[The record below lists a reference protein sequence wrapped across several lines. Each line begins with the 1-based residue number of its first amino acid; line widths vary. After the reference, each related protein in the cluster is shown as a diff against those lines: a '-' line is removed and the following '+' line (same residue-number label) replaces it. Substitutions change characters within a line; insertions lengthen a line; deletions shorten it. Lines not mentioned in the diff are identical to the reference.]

1 MYFGIITY
9 PVYNSISPI
18 LSSSHNPVNYHR
30 LKAPAILRILWCLRI
45 SNRLVIRKCAA
56 KQLFQEPL
64 FGSHTLLSFWVTS
77 FRCREVFHM
86 ALELFVVA
94 QEGFMSCFFFFFF
107 FLFMSAFQRNNYQL
121 IFEDLTFIS

>member
-9 PVYNSISPI
+9 PVINSISPI
-18 LSSSHNPVNYHR
+18 LSSSHNPINYHR

-64 FGSHTLLSFWVTS
+64 FGSHNLLSFWVTS
-77 FRCREVFHM
+77 FMCREVFHM
-86 ALELFVVA
+86 ALKLSVVA
-94 QEGFMSCFFFFFF
+94 QEGFISV
-107 FLFMSAFQRNNYQL
+107 FLFISAFQRNNYQL
-121 IFEDLTFIS
+121 IFEDLIFIS